1 MFSSSVQRLAITGS
15 LLLLL
20 VLTTFARESEPDGLA
35 FFEKRI
41 RPLLAERCYECHSA
55 TAQQAQGGL
64 RLDTREGVLSGGV
77 SGTAIRPGQPEASP
91 LVKVLRADT
100 GTPVHHHLA
109 AADIAALKEWIQR
122 GAPDPR
128 SGQLETR
135 NPKLE
140 TKPHWAFQPLPAAVP
155 PAVRNPRWPQ
165 TPVDAFL
172 LARLEAVGIQP
183 AFAADKRAWLRRV
196 SFDLIGLPPTP
207 VEVDAFLRD
216 LSPGACAEVV
226 ERLLASPR
234 YGERWG
240 RHWLDLA
247 RYADT
252 AGDTSDFPIPQAW
265 RYRNWVI
272 DAFNRD
278 QPYDEFLRDQLAGDL
293 LPAESQEQRNQ
304 QTIATGFV
312 VTARRFSAAEPA
324 TKYLTIEDT
333 LDTTSR
339 TVLGLSLSCAR
350 CHDHKYDPVTM
361 EDYYSL
367 YGVFDSTRYP
377 HPGSEPIPRPSG
389 FVPLIPREQ
398 YDVIVLQHD
407 LKVRTIDAEIAR
419 LERQMNALQAEG
431 LKTGDLQKAFDAAQ
445 ARRDALAESAPK
457 VEMAYAASDGVVT
470 NAQVQLRGDPFQAR
484 GPAMA
489 RRFLSLFGGRVIPSG
504 CTNSGRLEL
513 ARWLTEDARALTARV
528 MVNRIWQHHFGRGL
542 VATPSDFGTRGEP
555 PTHPELLDWLAARF
569 IDSGWSVKTMHR
581 LIVLS
586 AAYQQS
592 SLVEN
597 LGAEELDSKNTM
609 LWRFPRQRL
618 DAEQIRDALL
628 FVSGTIDLEPGGP
641 HPFPPEDTWK
651 FTQHFAFTAN
661 YETDKRSVYVMTQ
674 RIVRQP
680 LFALFD
686 GADTS
691 ASTAVRPVTTTPLQ
705 ALFAM
710 NDKFVHAQAAAFAAR
725 LLAAPGHDRGRIDLA
740 CQLAL
745 GRPARLEEVRAAL
758 AYLARAEA
766 QLAAPDRTPEARRL
780 AAWSSYARALLGSNE
795 FMFVD

>member
-1 MFSSSVQRLAITGS
+1 MFSSSFKCLAITGS
-15 LLLLL
+15 QFLLL
-20 VLTTFARESEPDGLA
+20 VLTTFAREPEPDGLV
-35 FFEKRI
+35 FFETRI

-55 TAQQAQGGL
+55 TAKQAQGGV
-64 RLDTREGVLSGGV
+64 RLDTRQGVLSGGV
-77 SGTAIRPGQPEASP
+77 SGPAIRSGQPEASP
-91 LVKVLRADT
+91 LIKVLRADAAAPT
-100 GTPVHHHLA
+100 HHRLSAADLA
-109 AADIAALKEWIQR
+109 AVAEWIQR

-128 SGQLETR
+128 AEETQAS
-135 NPKLE
+135 NFKVHSSN
-140 TKPHWAFQPLPAAVP
+140 HWAFRPLRAVSP
-155 PAVRNPRWPQ
+155 PVVRNSRWLQ
-165 TPVDAFL
+165 TPVDSFI
-172 LARLEAVGIQP
+172 LARLETAGLQP
-183 AFAADKRAWLRRV
+183 AVTADKRAWLRRIT
-196 SFDLIGLPPTP
+196 FDLVGLPPPP
-207 VEVDAFLRD
+207 VEMGAFLRD
-216 LSPGACAEVV
+216 PSPGAFAKVV
-226 ERLLASPR
+226 ERLLASPH

-252 AGDTSDFPIPQAW
+252 AGDASDFPIPQAW

-272 DAFNRD
+272 DAFNWD
-278 QPYDEFLRDQLAGDL
+278 QPYTEFLREQLAGDL
-293 LPAESQEQRNQ
+293 LPADSQEKRNER
-304 QTIATGFV
+304 TIATGFV

-339 TVLGLSLSCAR
+339 VVLGLSLSCAR
-350 CHDHKYDPVTM
+350 CHDHKYDPITM

-367 YGVFDSTRYP
+367 YGIFDSTRYP

-398 YDVIVLQHD
+398 YDAIVLQHER
-407 LKVRTIDAEIAR
+407 KVRVIDAEIAR
-419 LERQMNALQAEG
+419 LERQMNALQTEG
-431 LKTGDLQKAFDAAQ
+431 LNTGDLQKASDAARS
-445 ARRDALAESAPK
+445 RRDALAESAPK
-457 VEMAYAASDGVVT
+457 VEMAYAASDGMVT
-470 NAQVQLRGDPFQAR
+470 NAQVQMRGDPFQTR

-489 RRFLSLFGGRVIPSG
+489 RRFLSLFGGRGLPPG

-528 MVNRIWQHHFGRGL
+528 MVNRIWQHHFGRGF

-555 PTHPELLDWLAARF
+555 PSHPELLDWLAARF
-569 IDSGWSVKTMHR
+569 IDSGWSVKSMHR

-586 AAYQQS
+586 AAYRQS
-592 SLVEN
+592 SFADSLR
-597 LGAEELDSKNTM
+597 AEELDSKNTL

-618 DAEQIRDALL
+618 DVEQIRDALL
-628 FVSGTIDLEPGGP
+628 FVSGRIDLEPGGP
-641 HPFPPEDTWK
+641 HPFPPEDAWK

-691 ASTAVRPVTTTPLQ
+691 ASTALRSVTTTPLQ

-710 NDKFVHAQAAAFAAR
+710 NDKFVHAQAGAFAAR
-725 LLAAPGHDRGRIDLA
+725 LLAAPGHDRERIDLA
-740 CQLAL
+740 CQIAL
-745 GRPARLEEVRAAL
+745 NRAARPDEIRETL

-766 QLAAPDRTPEARRL
+766 QLAAPDNSPGARRL

-795 FMFVD
+795 FMFID

>member
-1 MFSSSVQRLAITGS
+1 MFSSSVQRLATTGS

-20 VLTTFARESEPDGLA
+20 VLAPLARESEPDGLA

-64 RLDTREGVLSGGV
+64 RLDTREGVLTGGV
-77 SGTAIRPGQPEASP
+77 AGPSIRSGQPEASP
-91 LVKVLRADT
+91 LIKVLRADA
-100 GTPVHHHLA
+100 GTPVHHRLA
-109 AADIAALKEWIQR
+109 AADLAALQEWIQR

-128 SGQLETR
+128 SGQLDTR
-135 NPKLE
+135 NPKRE
-140 TKPHWAFQPLPAAVP
+140 TKPHWAFQPLRATAP
-155 PAVRNPRWPQ
+155 PVVCNSRWLQ
-165 TPVDAFL
+165 SPVDSFI
-172 LARLEAVGIQP
+172 LARLETAGLQP
-183 AFAADKRAWLRRV
+183 AFVADKRAWLRRV
-196 SFDLIGLPPTP
+196 TFDLIGLPPTP
-207 VEVDAFLRD
+207 AEMDAFLRGH
-216 LSPGACAEVV
+216 SPDACARVV

-278 QPYDEFLRDQLAGDL
+278 QPYDEFLREQVAGDL
-293 LPAESQEQRNQ
+293 LPAESQEERNKQ
-304 QTIATGFV
+304 IIATGFI

-350 CHDHKYDPVTM
+350 CHDHKYDPITM

-367 YGVFDSTRYP
+367 YGIFDSTRYP

-389 FVPLIPREQ
+389 FVPLIPRER
-398 YDVIVLQHD
+398 YDALILQHER
-407 LKVRTIDAEIAR
+407 KVRVIDAEIAR
-419 LERQMNALQAEG
+419 LKQQMHALQTEG
-431 LKTGDLQKAFDAAQ
+431 LHTGDVQEVLDAARS
-445 ARRDALAESAPK
+445 RRDELMESAPK
-457 VEMAYAASDGVVT
+457 VEMAYAASDGMIT
-470 NAQVQLRGDPFQAR
+470 NAQVQARGDPFRAQ
-484 GPAMA
+484 GPALA
-489 RRFLSLFGGRVIPSG
+489 RRFLKLFGGRTRPPG

-555 PTHPELLDWLAARF
+555 PSHPELLDWLAARF

-592 SLVEN
+592 SLAEN
-597 LGAEELDSKNTM
+597 LRAEELDSKNTL

-628 FVSGTIDLEPGGP
+628 FVSGKMDLESGGP

-680 LFALFD
+680 FFALFD
-686 GADTS
+686 GADAS
-691 ASTAVRPVTTTPLQ
+691 ASTAARPMTTTPLQ

-710 NDKFVHAQAAAFAAR
+710 NDKFVHTQAAAFASR

-740 CQLAL
+740 CQIAL
-745 GRPARLEEVRAAL
+745 GRPARLEEVREAL
-758 AYLARAEA
+758 AYLARGEA
-766 QLAAPDRTPEARRL
+766 RLAAPDSTPEARRL

-795 FMFVD
+795 FLFVD

>member
-1 MFSSSVQRLAITGS
+1 MFTSPVHYLAITGS
-15 LLLLL
+15 LFLLL
-20 VLTTFARESEPDGLA
+20 VFPAFARESEADGIA
-35 FFEKRI
+35 FFEQRI
-41 RPLLAERCYECHSA
+41 RPLLVERCYECHSA
-55 TAQQAQGGL
+55 KSASASGGL

-77 SGTAIRPGQPEASP
+77 SGSAIRSGQPGASP
-91 LVKVLRADT
+91 LIKVLRADAT
-100 GTPVHHHLA
+100 VPTHHRLTA
-109 AADIAALKEWIQR
+109 AEIAALTEWIQR

-128 SGQLETR
+128 AEEAQGSKSKVQSS
-135 NPKLE
+135 N
-140 TKPHWAFQPLPAAVP
+140 HWAFQPLRRIAP
-155 PAVRNPRWPQ
+155 PVVRNPRWLQ
-165 TPVDAFL
+165 TPVDSFI
-172 LARLEAVGIQP
+172 LARLETAGLQP
-183 AFAADKRAWLRRV
+183 AFVADKRAWLRRV
-196 SFDLIGLPPTP
+196 TFDLIGLPPTP
-207 VEVDAFLRD
+207 AEMDAFLRD
-216 LSPGACAEVV
+216 HSPAGLARVV

-278 QPYDEFLRDQLAGDL
+278 QPYDEFLREQLAGDL
-293 LPAESQEQRNQ
+293 LPADSQEQRNR

-324 TKYLTIEDT
+324 AKYLTIEDT

-339 TVLGLSLSCAR
+339 AVLGLSLSCAR
-350 CHDHKYDPVTM
+350 CHDHKYDPISM

-367 YGVFDSTRYP
+367 YGIFDSTRYP

-389 FVPLIPREQ
+389 FVPLVPREQ
-398 YDVIVLQHD
+398 YDALIQAHEQKIRD
-407 LKVRTIDAEIAR
+407 NDEQIAR
-419 LERQMNALQAEG
+419 IEKQMNALQSEG
-431 LKTGDLQKAFDAAQ
+431 LKTGDLQKEFDAVWS
-445 ARRDALAESAPK
+445 RRDALAESAPK
-457 VEMAYAASDGVVT
+457 VEMAYAASEGMAT
-470 NAQVQLRGDPFQAR
+470 NSQVQAR
-484 GPAMA
+484 GEPLHAQGPAMT
-489 RRFLSLFGGRVIPSG
+489 RRFLKLFGGRTLPPGS
-504 CTNSGRLEL
+504 TNSGRLEL
-513 ARWLTEDARALTARV
+513 AQWLTEDARDLTARV

-555 PTHPELLDWLAARF
+555 PSHPELLDWLAARF
-569 IDSGWSVKTMHR
+569 IDSGWSVKAMHR

-592 SLVEN
+592 SLADN
-597 LGAEELDSKNTM
+597 LRAEELDSKNAL
-609 LWRFPRQRL
+609 LWRSPRQRL

-628 FVSGTIDLEPGGP
+628 FVSGKLALEPGGP
-641 HPFPPEDTWK
+641 HPFPPEETWK

-691 ASTAVRPVTTTPLQ
+691 VSTAARPITTTPLQ

-725 LLAAPGHDRGRIDLA
+725 LLASPGHERERIDLA

-745 GRPARLEEVRAAL
+745 NRPARPEEIREAL
-758 AYLARAEA
+758 AYLARAET
-766 QLAAPDRTPEARRL
+766 QLAAPDSSPDARRL
-780 AAWSSYARALLGSNE
+780 VAWSSYARALLGSNE
-795 FMFVD
+795 FLFVD

>member
-1 MFSSSVQRLAITGS
+1 MSWFNFK
-15 LLLLL
+15 LLLLTGGL
-20 VLTTFARESEPDGLA
+20 CVLPVLSTFGATAEADGLA

-41 RPLLAERCYECHSA
+41 RPLLVERCYECHSA
-55 TAQQAQGGL
+55 TSAKTAGEL
-64 RLDTREGVLSGGV
+64 RLDTREGVLRGGV
-77 SGTAIRPGQPEASP
+77 SGTAIVASKP
-91 LVKVLRADT
+91 DASLLIKTLRA
-100 GTPVHHHLA
+100 PAAVAEHRLPAIELA
-109 AADIAALKEWIQR
+109 ALIQWIQL

-128 SGQLETR
+128 SGAPETR
-135 NPKLE
+135 KSKFE
-140 TKPHWAFQPLPAAVP
+140 TKPHWAFQPLRPAVLP
-155 PAVRNPRWPQ
+155 VVRNPRWPQ
-165 TPVDAFL
+165 TPVDYFM
-172 LARLEAVGIQP
+172 LARLELAGLEP
-183 AFAADKRAWLRRV
+183 APAADKRAWLRRV
-196 SFDLIGLPPTP
+196 TFDLTGLPPSQ
-207 VEVDAFLRD
+207 EEINAFLRD
-216 LSPGACAEVV
+216 RSAESFDKVV
-226 ERLLASPR
+226 DRLLTSPL

-240 RHWLDLA
+240 RHWLDVV

-278 QPYDEFLRDQLAGDL
+278 QPYDEFLHEQFAGDL
-293 LPAESQEQRNQ
+293 LPAGSQDQRNK

-324 TKYLTIEDT
+324 SKHLTIEDT

-339 TVLGLSLSCAR
+339 AVLGLSLSCAR
-350 CHDHKYDPVTM
+350 CHDHKYDPITM

-367 YGVFDSTRYP
+367 YGIFDSTRYP

-389 FVPLIPREQ
+389 FVPLIPREE
-398 YDVIVLQHD
+398 YDALVLSHEQ
-407 LKVRTIDAEIAR
+407 KVRENDAVIAR
-419 LERQMNALQAEG
+419 IEAQMNALQAEG
-431 LKTGDLQKAFDAAQ
+431 FKTGDLQKEFDAAWS
-445 ARRDALAESAPK
+445 RRDALAESAPK
-457 VEMAYAASDGVVT
+457 VEMAYAASEGMIT
-470 NAQVQLRGDPFQAR
+470 NSQVQPRGEPLLAQ
-484 GPAMA
+484 GPPMT
-489 RRFLSLFGGRVIPSG
+489 RRFLKLFGGRALPAG

-513 ARWLTEDARALTARV
+513 GRWLTEDARALTARV

-555 PTHPELLDWLAARF
+555 PSHPELLDWLAARF
-569 IDSGWSVKTMHR
+569 IESGWSAKAMHR

-592 SLVEN
+592 AFVEN
-597 LGAEELDSKNTM
+597 PRAEELDAKNSL

-628 FVSGTIDLEPGGP
+628 LVSGKLDLEPGGP

-651 FTQHFAFTAN
+651 FTQHFPFTAN
-661 YETDKRSVYVMTQ
+661 YESDKRSVFLMTQ

-686 GADTS
+686 GADAS
-691 ASTAVRPVTTTPLQ
+691 AGTAARAATTTPLQ

-725 LLAAPGHDRGRIDLA
+725 LLAWPGHDRERVDRA
-740 CQLAL
+740 CQLAF
-745 GRPARLEEVRAAL
+745 GRPARPEEIHEAL
-758 AYLARAEA
+758 AYLARAEVR
-766 QLAAPDRTPEARRL
+766 LASSESSPEVQRL

-795 FMFVD
+795 FMFID

>member
-1 MFSSSVQRLAITGS
+1 MFTSPVQHLAFTGS

-20 VLTTFARESEPDGLA
+20 VLPALATESATDDIA

-41 RPLLAERCYECHSA
+41 RPLLAGRCYECHSA
-55 TAQQAQGGL
+55 KSASASGGL

-77 SGTAIRPGQPEASP
+77 SGSAIRSGQPEVSP
-91 LVKVLRADT
+91 LIKVLRADAT
-100 GTPVHHHLA
+100 VPTHHRLT
-109 AADIAALKEWIQR
+109 AADLAALKDWIQR

-128 SGQLETR
+128 AEDIQGSKSKVQSSH
-135 NPKLE
+135 
-140 TKPHWAFQPLPAAVP
+140 HWSFQPLRAFAP
-155 PAVRNPRWPQ
+155 PAVCNPRWTQ
-165 TPVDAFL
+165 TPVDAFV
-172 LARLEAVGIQP
+172 LAKLEAAGLQP
-183 AFAADKRAWLRRV
+183 AVAADKRAWLRRV
-196 SFDLIGLPPTP
+196 TFDLIGLPPTP
-207 VEVDAFLRD
+207 AEMGAFLRD
-216 LSPGACAEVV
+216 RSPGAFALVL
-226 ERLLASPR
+226 ERLLASPH

-240 RHWLDLA
+240 RHWLDIA

-278 QPYDEFLRDQLAGDL
+278 QPYDEFLCEQLAGDL
-293 LPAESQEQRNQ
+293 LPAHSQEQRNE

-324 TKYLTIEDT
+324 AKYLTIEDT

-339 TVLGLSLSCAR
+339 AVLGLSLSCAR
-350 CHDHKYDPVTM
+350 CHDHKYDPISM

-367 YGVFDSTRYP
+367 YGIFDSTRYP

-398 YDVIVLQHD
+398 YDAVVLSHEQ
-407 LKVRTIDAEIAR
+407 KVRETDAEIAR
-419 LERQMNALQAEG
+419 IEKQMNALQAEG
-431 LKTGDLQKAFDAAQ
+431 FKTGDLQKEFDAAWS
-445 ARRDALAESAPK
+445 RRDALAESAPK
-457 VEMAYAASDGVVT
+457 VEMAYAASEGTIT
-470 NAQVQLRGDPFQAR
+470 NSQVQPRGEPLQAQ
-484 GPAMA
+484 GPAMT
-489 RRFLSLFGGRVIPSG
+489 RRFLKLFGGRALPAG

-513 ARWLTEDARALTARV
+513 AHWLTEDAHSLTARV

-555 PTHPELLDWLAARF
+555 PSHPELLDWLAAQF
-569 IDSGWSVKTMHR
+569 IDSGWSVKAMHR

-592 SLVEN
+592 SLADN
-597 LGAEELDSKNTM
+597 LRAEELDSKNAL

-618 DAEQIRDALL
+618 DAEQIRDASL
-628 FVSGTIDLEPGGP
+628 FVSGKMDLEPGGP
-641 HPFPPEDTWK
+641 HPFPPEETWK

-691 ASTAVRPVTTTPLQ
+691 VSTATRPITTTPLQ

-710 NDKFVHAQAAAFAAR
+710 NDKFVHTQAGAFGAR
-725 LLAAPGHDRGRIDLA
+725 LLAAPGHDRERIDLA

-745 GRPARLEEVRAAL
+745 GRPARPDEIREAL
-758 AYLARAEA
+758 AYLARAET
-766 QLAAPDRTPEARRL
+766 QMAALDSSPAARRL

-795 FMFVD
+795 FLFVD